1 VERETR
7 STAGGAEGVAVVSL
21 DDSAASAQ
29 RDAEETALG
38 FRRRRRG
45 GSFAVHAAADERV
58 EIEVFAPGADLPFL
72 TLPLSRQESA
82 DPGLLLWYGRA
93 ARLPER
99 FEYLVRVDG
108 GPPLV
113 DPYARQLAGGEVWAR
128 SGDAIAPGVG
138 RRYRGLVDETPFDWQ
153 GVERPRVDAARRTIY
168 ELHVRGF
175 TRHASSGVAHPGT
188 YRGVIEKI
196 GELLDLGVTT
206 VELMPVTEF
215 DETENPRTNPE
226 SGERL
231 LNFWGYSP
239 VSFFAPKAG
248 FASDPTP
255 GAAAREL
262 KETIRELHRA
272 GLEVIL
278 DVVLN
283 HTAEG
288 AGGATDPLHSWR
300 GLDERAYYLVDAAS
314 GEALDFTGCG
324 NTVNVNHPV
333 TRRLILDAL
342 RHWCEEYRVDG
353 FRFDLAAVFFRG
365 EDGRPLERS
374 TLVEAIAADP
384 VLGERI
390 LVAEPWDARG
400 FAPPRGFPAPW
411 QVWDG
416 EFRDELRR
424 WMAGREGDPRPL
436 ARRLAG
442 VGPQAAALPA
452 ARAVRFVAC
461 HDGRTLADLVAYE
474 GKHNEPNGE
483 ANRDGWDGE
492 VAWNGGVE
500 GPSDDPAV
508 GARREREVRSLLAL
522 LAAAPGALLLTAG
535 DERLRTQRGN
545 SNAWCQDNEVGWVDR
560 SASERAEAF
569 LRYVRDLL
577 RLRRGL
583 LLQPS
588 PRRAALVEPFGDA
601 AGGVAGLGAAF
612 LLLAADAR
620 LGPAWFVAANPGATA
635 VRFPVPAPPG
645 GKRWR
650 LRLDTG
656 RPRGEELF
664 DDESA
669 PFLAFETS
677 HLAVAPRAVRILTA
691 EPLPL
696 RGV

>member
-1 VERETR
+1 MERDPR
-7 STAGGAEGVAVVSL
+7 STADGRGGVAAVSL
-21 DDSAASAQ
+21 DDSGGAA
-29 RDAEETALG
+29 RRGAEEPLG
-38 FRRRRRG
+38 FRRRGKG
-45 GSFAVHAAADERV
+45 GSFAVHAAAAERV
-58 EIEVFAPGADLPFL
+58 EVEVFAPGAETPFL
-72 TLPLSRQESA
+72 ALPLSRDEH
-82 DPGLLLWYGRA
+82 PELLLWYGRA
-93 ARLPER
+93 PRLPER

-113 DPYARQLAGGEVWAR
+113 DPYARQLAGGEVWGR
-128 SGDAIAPGVG
+128 SGDAVAPGVG
-138 RRYRGLVDETPFDWQ
+138 RRYRGLVDEAAFDWQ
-153 GVERPRVDAARRTIY
+153 GVERPQVDPARRVIY

-175 TRHASSGVAHPGT
+175 TRHPTSGVEHPGT
-188 YRGVIEKI
+188 YRGVVEKLE
-196 GELLDLGVTT
+196 ELRDLGVTT
-206 VELMPVTEF
+206 VELLPVAEF
-215 DETENPRTNPE
+215 DETENPRANPE
-226 SGERL
+226 TGERL

-248 FASDPTP
+248 YAADPTP

-262 KETIRELHRA
+262 KELVRELHRA

-324 NTVNVNHPV
+324 NTVNANHPV

-342 RHWCEEYRVDG
+342 RHWASEYRVDG

-374 TLVEAIAADP
+374 PLVEAIAVDPLLADR
-384 VLGERI
+384 L

-400 FAPPRGFPAPW
+400 FAPPRGFPPPW
-411 QVWDG
+411 RVWDG

-424 WMAGREGDPRPL
+424 WMAGREPDPRPL

-474 GKHNEPNGE
+474 RKSNQANGE

-508 GARREREVRSLLAL
+508 VARRAREVRSLVAL
-522 LAAAPGALLLTAG
+522 LAAAPGTLLLTAG

-545 SNAWCQDNEVGWVDR
+545 SNAWCHDNEVGWFDWT
-560 SASERAEAF
+560 ASERGEAF
-569 LRYVRDLL
+569 RRYVRDLL
-577 RLRRGL
+577 RLRRERL
-583 LLQPS
+583 LAPS

-612 LLLAADAR
+612 LLLAAEAR
-620 LGPAWFVAANPGATA
+620 LEPAWFVAGNPGAVA

-656 RPRGEELF
+656 RAVGEELF

-677 HLAVAPRAVRILTA
+677 HLAVAPRAVRLLTA

-696 RGV
+696 RAQ